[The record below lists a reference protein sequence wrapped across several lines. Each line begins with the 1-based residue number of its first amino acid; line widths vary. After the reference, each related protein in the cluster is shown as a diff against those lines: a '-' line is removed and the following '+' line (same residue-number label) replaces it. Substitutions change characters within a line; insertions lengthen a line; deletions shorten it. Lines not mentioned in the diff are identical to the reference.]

1 MSPLLSVAILAE
13 NASAIDAVM
22 MLLVMI
28 VSVPATDMDV
38 FVLGLATTAVP
49 AHWDLEANLAYMVAQ
64 KAHLVLEFVHH
75 EVAPVPDSDSGSRV

>member
-1 MSPLLSVAILAE
+1 MSLLLSVAILVG
-13 NASAIDAVM
+13 NASAIGAVV

-28 VSVPATDMDV
+28 VSVLATDMDV
-38 FVLGLATTAVP
+38 HVLGLATAVP

-75 EVAPVPDSDSGSRV
+75 EVAPAPDSDSSSRV